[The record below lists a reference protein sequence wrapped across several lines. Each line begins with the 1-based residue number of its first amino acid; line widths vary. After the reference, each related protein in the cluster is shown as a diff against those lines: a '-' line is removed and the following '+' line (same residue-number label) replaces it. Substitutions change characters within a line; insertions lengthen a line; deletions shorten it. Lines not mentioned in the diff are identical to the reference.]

1 MSCTATL
8 RQSGGSVI
16 LSIPKAIAES
26 MAVGTGSVVE
36 LTVRGQTLSVVPKRS
51 KVRLADLLAVSPKR
65 PQDWYRDEEW
75 LQDGPVGREAI

>member
-1 MSCTATL
+1 MSRTATL

-51 KVRLADLLAVSPKR
+51 KVRLADLLAVSP
-65 PQDWYRDEEW
+65 
-75 LQDGPVGREAI
+75 

>member
-1 MSCTATL
+1 MSRTATL

-36 LTVRGQTLSVVPKRS
+36 LTVRGRTLSVVPAR
-51 KVRLADLLAVSPKR
+51 RGLADLLAASPKR

-75 LQDGPVGREAI
+75 LNDGTVGREVL